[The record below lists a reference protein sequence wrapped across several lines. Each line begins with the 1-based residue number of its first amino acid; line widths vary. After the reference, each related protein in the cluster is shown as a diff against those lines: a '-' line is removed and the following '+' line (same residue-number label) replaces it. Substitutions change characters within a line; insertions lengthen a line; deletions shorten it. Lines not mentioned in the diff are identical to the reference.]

1 MEKMGYT
8 EYMQYVEN
16 QEIDNAIAT
25 LQSVQQVPEQISN
38 AETLPTYCK
47 QCDQNYEVLENQ
59 IFSGGEFSK
68 YATRCPVCGFGR
80 PLPFKDVEKVFGKLT
95 V

>member
-1 MEKMGYT
+1 MENLHETNTK
-8 EYMQYVEN
+8 
-16 QEIDNAIAT
+16 T
-25 LQSVQQVPEQISN
+25 LI
-38 AETLPTYCK
+38 TYCK
-47 QCDQNYEVLENQ
+47 VCHKDYEVTKNR

-80 PLPFKDVEKVFGKLT
+80 KLPFEDVHNVFGELK